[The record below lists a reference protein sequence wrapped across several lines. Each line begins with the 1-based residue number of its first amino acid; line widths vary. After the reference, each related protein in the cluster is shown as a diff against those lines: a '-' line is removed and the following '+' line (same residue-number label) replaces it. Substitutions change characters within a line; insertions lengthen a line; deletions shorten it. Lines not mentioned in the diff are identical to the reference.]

1 MGERLHVRLKGS
13 NDNIDVCMG
22 KLYGYLDITT
32 KEGVEFV
39 NTMPSISFL
48 VKSGVLTGLFEDM
61 EDFMDYTDSDNEKFE
76 GSCYICQIID
86 FGQFFELTTLQM
98 IEFVKLYLADYE
110 TVWGRPLESS
120 DIDELY
126 DLINNAPEDA
136 IFEFSKGG

>member
-22 KLYGYLDITT
+22 KLYGYLDITS
-32 KEGVEFV
+32 KEGVEYI
-39 NTMPSISFL
+39 NTMPSITFL
-48 VKSGVLTGLFEDM
+48 AKSGVLTGLFQDM

-86 FGQFFELTTLQM
+86 FGQFFELTKLQM

-110 TVWGRPLESS
+110 IVWGRPLESS